1 MDERERRQKR
11 QVKKTRRPV
20 QSGRGGRA
28 GAGYPEADAQRRT
41 SNNVNRARRNR
52 ARRRRRLFIIRG
64 IICIILVVAVG
75 LGFILYHKYGSSKE
89 KADLK
94 NYYGISDKNELGV
107 TVNNKVI
114 KNSDGNAV
122 GRLIDGEAYVEYS
135 VVRDYI
141 NERFYWDPNE
151 NIMLYT
157 LPNGNVSVEVG
168 SKDYTE
174 VTEKKSIQF

>member
-1 MDERERRQKR
+1 MYYFSCR
-11 QVKKTRRPV
+11 
-20 QSGRGGRA
+20 S
-28 GAGYPEADAQRRT
+28 
-41 SNNVNRARRNR
+41 
-52 ARRRRRLFIIRG
+52 
-64 IICIILVVAVG
+64 G
-75 LGFILYHKYGSSKE
+75 LGIHTLSQYGSSKE

-141 NERFYWDPNE
+141 NERF
-151 NIMLYT
+151 IGTRMRT
-157 LPNGNVSVEVG
+157 LCYIHYQTAMFS
-168 SKDYTE
+168 
-174 VTEKKSIQF
+174 

>member
-1 MDERERRQKR
+1 MDERERRPKR

-89 KADLK
+89 KADLN

-107 TVNNKVI
+107 TVNNKVSRI
-114 KNSDGNAV
+114 AMGM
-122 GRLIDGEAYVEYS
+122 R
-135 VVRDYI
+135 
-141 NERFYWDPNE
+141 
-151 NIMLYT
+151 
-157 LPNGNVSVEVG
+157 
-168 SKDYTE
+168 
-174 VTEKKSIQF
+174 

>member
-41 SNNVNRARRNR
+41 LNNMNRARRNR

-94 NYYGISDKNELGV
+94 NYYGISDKN
-107 TVNNKVI
+107 
-114 KNSDGNAV
+114 
-122 GRLIDGEAYVEYS
+122 
-135 VVRDYI
+135 
-141 NERFYWDPNE
+141 
-151 NIMLYT
+151 
-157 LPNGNVSVEVG
+157 
-168 SKDYTE
+168 
-174 VTEKKSIQF
+174 